1 MWKQRLSV
9 MISSAIVSVTK
20 NMAKKAKQAALEDI
34 FKSERKVILQRR
46 VISVDEEGYFGST
59 PTPDIKDR
67 VLCTK

>member
-1 MWKQRLSV
+1 MSN
-9 MISSAIVSVTK
+9 STIVSAAE
-20 NMAKKAKQAALEDI
+20 NMAKKAKQAALKDI
-34 FKSERKVILQRR
+34 SKNEKKVILQRR